1 MIFCSSGRLGYFF
14 QNHIDTFF
22 QNFPA
27 GSRLHIPLCRYVQL
41 YTLYIDVNFEVIHA
55 TIFQLQQRH
64 MQMST
69 HI

>member
-1 MIFCSSGRLGYFF
+1 MIFSTSGRLGYFF
-14 QNHIDTFF
+14 PKPYRHLE
-22 QNFPA
+22 NFPA
-27 GSRLHIPLCRYVQL
+27 GSRLHIPLCMYVQL